1 MSAMPPLNLQQNG
14 EWDHLEQAEDVTG
27 LNFTD
32 AFDSVKRTRLPENVP
47 AATRT
52 KYGLKGAKTELQLD
66 YDIEK
71 TLSESEILNA
81 SIHEGLHGLDHK
93 GMLDEELE
101 SIGVDPE
108 VSNRIDRLTDGPLEV
123 EEGTIQAV
131 SNALDP
137 NGGSN
142 YAYPYETQ
150 MVEDY
155 LEQEGIDLESELAE
169 DIQDTKMD
177 LVDDYREV
185 YARFSTD
192 NLYFEAGS
200 IGDHEYGVIAFGDNA
215 EIYGE
220 EMADNFVEDIAES
233 YGIEAEGYSPEEQEY
248 KEELLDGSV
257 SMEDSETLGLQ
268 PAEV

>member
-1 MSAMPPLNLQQNG
+1 MSAMPPLNLNKNG
-14 EWDHLEQAEDVTG
+14 DWKHLEEAEDVTE
-27 LNFTD
+27 LNITD
-32 AFDSVKRTRLPENVP
+32 AFDSVKRTRLPQDVP

-52 KYGLKGAKTELQLD
+52 EYGLNEANTELLLD
-66 YDIEK
+66 YDFEK
-71 TLSESEILNA
+71 LSESEMLNA
-81 SIHEGLHGLDHK
+81 SIHEGLHALDHK
-93 GMLDEELE
+93 GILEEELE

-108 VSNRIDRLTDGPLEV
+108 VSSHIDSLTDGPLEV

-150 MVEDY
+150 MVESY

-177 LVDDYREV
+177 LVDEYRDV

-200 IGDHEYGVIAFGDNA
+200 IGDQEYGVMAIGDNA
-215 EIYGE
+215 DVYGE
-220 EMADNFVEDIAES
+220 EMADSIVEDIVEN
-233 YGIEAEGYSPEEQEY
+233 YGIEAEGYSPEEQDYE
-248 KEELLDGSV
+248 EELLDGSV
-257 SMEDSETLGLQ
+257 SMEDSENLGLQ